1 MATKC
6 KYCLRELNLL
16 GNCPK
21 PCRGGALL
29 IKKKELEEKIAKM
42 KEEKEAEKEA
52 EKETKEE

>member
-1 MATKC
+1 MAKC

-29 IKKKELEEKIAKM
+29 IRKKELEEKIAKM
-42 KEEKEAEKEA
+42 KEEKESK
-52 EKETKEE
+52 KKK

>member
-1 MATKC
+1 MAKC

-29 IKKKELEEKIAKM
+29 IRKKELEEKIAQM
-42 KEEKEAEKEA
+42 KEEKSQRK
-52 EKETKEE
+52 K

>member
-1 MATKC
+1 MAKC

-21 PCRGGALL
+21 PCKGGALL

-42 KEEKEAEKEA
+42 KAEAEKE
-52 EKETKEE
+52 KN

>member
-1 MATKC
+1 MAKC

-29 IKKKELEEKIAKM
+29 IRKKKLEEKIAQM
-42 KEEKEAEKEA
+42 KEEKESK
-52 EKETKEE
+52 KK